1 MDFVA
6 LAGTW
11 DHMVNYAKS
20 LAVAMEPPIPPLD
33 SSKMLFE
40 GSWRFEGVE

>member
-11 DHMVNYAKS
+11 DHMVNYANS
-20 LAVAMEPPIPPLD
+20 LAVAMDPPSPLE

-40 GSWRFEGVE
+40 GSGRFEGVE

>member
-11 DHMVNYAKS
+11 DHMVSYGNS
-20 LAVAMEPPIPPLD
+20 FAVAMDPPSPLE

-40 GSWRFEGVE
+40 GSERFEGVE